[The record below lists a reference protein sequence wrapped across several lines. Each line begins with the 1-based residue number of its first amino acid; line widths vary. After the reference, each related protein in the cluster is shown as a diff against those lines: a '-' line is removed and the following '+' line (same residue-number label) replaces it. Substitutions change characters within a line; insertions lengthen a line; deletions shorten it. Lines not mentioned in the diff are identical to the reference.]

1 MRQARPRGGRALTPG
16 DRRGARGGGS
26 PAGCLLDDAAEGEPD
41 RQRGGRRSQHPGRP
55 ARGRPARLHAGDA
68 RARCRGVAG
77 GVGRPTPRI
86 RCCRRRPRRGTAG
99 RGGPQR
105 LPRADAGQSRR
116 GRRHDH
122 GGGSDDGARRGG
134 AGRADAH
141 RLVSE
146 ASSLARDD
154 GISLRAALEQTLAP
168 ELLAAMPPLERV
180 LDPGSYLGE
189 SDAVV
194 TAALEGWRRV
204 TPRSGRAAGRAPS

>member
-1 MRQARPRGGRALTPG
+1 MRANLDADGGTIMAEAAMMALA
-16 DRRGARGGGS
+16 GA
-26 PAGCLLDDAAEGEPD
+26 
-41 RQRGGRRSQHPGRP
+41 
-55 ARGRPARLHAGDA
+55 
-68 RARCRGVAG
+68 
-77 GVGRPTPRI
+77 
-86 RCCRRRPRRGTAG
+86 
-99 RGGPQR
+99 
-105 LPRADAGQSRR
+105 
-116 GRRHDH
+116 
-122 GGGSDDGARRGG
+122 
-134 AGRADAH
+134 AGRADSH